1 MAIGER
7 IRFFRKLYGL
17 TMKYL
22 GMSVGFPESNA
33 DVRIAQYENDSR
45 APKAEL
51 TAKLADVLGVA
62 PEALKVPDID
72 SDVGIMHTLF
82 ALEDRYGFR
91 IETSGDVY
99 RLTVDPTKNQEAERI
114 HRLMCQWR
122 DAAAKLESGEISRE
136 EYDDWRY
143 NFHGFE

>member
-7 IRFFRKLYGL
+7 IRFFRKLRGL

-62 PEALKVPDID
+62 PEALKVTDID
-72 SDVGIMHTLF
+72 SDVGVMHTLF
-82 ALEDRYGFR
+82 AL
-91 IETSGDVY
+91 
-99 RLTVDPTKNQEAERI
+99 
-114 HRLMCQWR
+114 
-122 DAAAKLESGEISRE
+122 
-136 EYDDWRY
+136 
-143 NFHGFE
+143 